1 MNITKRSS
9 KDDVIAYITGVM
21 GLAAPEGATK
31 DELYAFI
38 EENGGIIGGSGPDLE
53 KEKTGDNID
62 SASQVNLSDRVKI
75 RITKT
80 DDNRGSEDVF
90 VGVNGAGFLIKRGVA
105 VDVPR
110 AVVEV
115 LRNAVTKKLQ
125 EIVND
130 NGDHT
135 GAFEYIDVQSHPF
148 EVIS

>member
-21 GLAAPEGATK
+21 GLAAPEGASK

-38 EENGGIIGGSGPDLE
+38 EENGGTIGGSAPDLE
-53 KEKTGDNID
+53 KEKTGGNVDA
-62 SASQVNLSDRVKI
+62 ASGINMGDRVKI

-80 DDNRGSEDVF
+80 EDSRGSDDVF
-90 VGVNGAGFLIKRGVA
+90 IGLNGAGFLIKRGVT

-110 AVVEV
+110 DVVGV
-115 LRNAVTKKLQ
+115 LRNAVTKKLV
-125 EIVND
+125 EVVND

-135 GAFEYIDVQSHPF
+135 GAFEYIDVQSYPF